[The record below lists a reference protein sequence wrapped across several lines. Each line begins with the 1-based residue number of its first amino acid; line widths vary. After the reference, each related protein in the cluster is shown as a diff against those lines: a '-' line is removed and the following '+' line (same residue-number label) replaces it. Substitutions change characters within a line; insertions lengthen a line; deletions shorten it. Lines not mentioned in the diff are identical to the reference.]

1 MWDAYSVISIDLL
14 LLVSPSFD
22 TPKLPQ
28 DPTIKS
34 QQSQSS
40 LSITIRDCKF
50 AISSQWCYCAQLT
63 ESNSTDTSITLASQ
77 IRQPA
82 FGHQACWMPL
92 GHVRFFTGSR
102 IASTSRRSSSSMP
115 DVDNSS
121 AAATFSSTLYHGNT
135 RRYTRNHHIA
145 ILNFCP
151 NKQTEWFSMLTQQSL
166 NIRLWNP
173 TGGLVL
179 ERKERGVSSL
189 NKLGFTSHLQGR
201 MHIV

>member
-77 IRQPA
+77 IRQAA

-102 IASTSRRSSSSMP
+102 IASTSRRSSSSIP
-115 DVDNSS
+115 DVGNSS
-121 AAATFSSTLYHGNT
+121 AEATFSSTLYHGNT
-135 RRYTRNHHIA
+135 RRYTRNHFA

-151 NKQTEWFSMLTQQSL
+151 NKQTKWFSMVTQQSL
-166 NIRLWNP
+166 NKIVKPHWWP
-173 TGGLVL
+173 WWH
-179 ERKERGVSSL
+179 RKLDNNVS
-189 NKLGFTSHLQGR
+189 
-201 MHIV
+201 